1 MIHYVIN
8 LNNER
13 HLKPLCFAS
22 FTHPT
27 RHLLARCVQVQLS
40 IGDCIR
46 IHVLANIIP
55 ARTITN
61 VHESLSPEDSGDLVG
76 FMVSALGSLKFVV
89 EGSSEIDGSGEIV
102 GCFVGSFVGVAVA
115 AVGGE
120 TNPLVGS
127 NDGYDDGWR

>member
-1 MIHYVIN
+1 M
-8 LNNER
+8 
-13 HLKPLCFAS
+13 
-22 FTHPT
+22 
-27 RHLLARCVQVQLS
+27 QVQLR

-46 IHVLANIIP
+46 IHLLANIIP

-61 VHESLSPEDSGDLVG
+61 VYESLSPEDSGDRVG
-76 FMVSALGSLKFVV
+76 LMVSDRGSLKLVV

-127 NDGYDDGWR
+127 NDGYDDGCDSQKGQMMSASRVKRMILKRVVIRQRLTY